1 MTPLWAT
8 ASDQEP
14 VPMHRS
20 ADWVMAVRRWSPL
33 GHTVGGRMDVLP
45 IVLRQ
50 SVELKAAS
58 CPALQRGIEY
68 VRVLINHGGKANASL
83 GEAS

>member
-1 MTPLWAT
+1 
-8 ASDQEP
+8 
-14 VPMHRS
+14 
-20 ADWVMAVRRWSPL
+20 
-33 GHTVGGRMDVLP
+33 MDVLP